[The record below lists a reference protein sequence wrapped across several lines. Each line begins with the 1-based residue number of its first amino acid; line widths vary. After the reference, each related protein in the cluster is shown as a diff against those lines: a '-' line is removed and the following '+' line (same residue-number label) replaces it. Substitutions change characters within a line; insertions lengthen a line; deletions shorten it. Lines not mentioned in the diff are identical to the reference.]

1 MRFNLY
7 IFGIWC
13 IFIDHKHDVLANAN
27 AFQYV
32 MKLNRNYTNTLEN
45 WVCIRCYAYTICSWH
60 SLLPF
65 IIWMHFIALQKYS
78 FFVMF
83 YSISISKSINKSIN
97 KSIILIII
105 IIIMCYIY
113 IALFWVLKTLYMEGG
128 GISSSTTS
136 VQHPPGWY
144 NGSHSAPE
152 HQLTGGEET
161 VMKLISR
168 YGDD

>member
-83 YSISISKSINKSIN
+83 YSISISQSINQSIN

-105 IIIMCYIY
+105 IIIIICYIY
-113 IALFWVLKTLYMEGG
+113 IALFWVLKMLFNGRG
-128 GISSSTTS
+128 GISSYTTS
-136 VQHPPGWY
+136 VQHPPGWF
-144 NGSHSAPE
+144 NGSHIAPE
-152 HQLTGGEET
+152 RPPHTSLLVERRQWW
-161 VMKLISR
+161 S
-168 YGDD
+168 